1 MTDTSFTR
9 RAAIGASA
17 AAGLLGAIDAVAA
30 GRERPNI
37 LWLVSEDNNPFIGAY
52 GDRLVNT
59 PTIDA
64 LARRGVRFDR
74 AYSNAPVCAPSRF
87 AILTGVNPESC
98 APANQMRAVTR
109 AAGNLQTYP
118 EVLRRAGYWCTNNAK
133 TDYNADF
140 ELAKLWDRQ
149 GKDAHWRSRPPGR
162 PFMAVFN
169 YETTHESRLFKREAG
184 RVSPDRVRVPKYL
197 PDTPEV
203 RADIAGYRALIERMD
218 SELATRLSELEAD
231 GLAEDTIV
239 FYYSDNGGVLP
250 RSKRY
255 CYDEGLRCALIVA
268 APQKWQHLMP
278 AAPGGVQDNPVSLI
292 DLAPTVVDLAGV
304 AKPRQMTGSAI
315 LGRTGAVN
323 RSPYAFAMRDRMDER
338 IDMVRTVTDGRWRYI
353 RNYMPHRP
361 WGMHGAFEW
370 QLVSYQSW
378 EVEFRA
384 GRLNPVQARFFQAK
398 PFEELYDLETD
409 PDQITNLA
417 AARTLERRKLARAL
431 DRHMLA
437 IGDQGFIP
445 EAFGWDWTDIA
456 RGAQNYR
463 LKAVIRL
470 AGRAAS
476 LHAPLAELSNALR
489 GDDPVLS
496 YWGATGLLIA
506 GAAAQRAVP
515 DLREAAELA
524 HPAIAVV
531 AAEALAG
538 LDDPGA
544 LDKLRRLAGLE
555 YDWQV
560 RLLALNALTAIGE
573 RARPALPEI
582 EAAAID
588 KQEYIRSAGR
598 YLSAV
603 LRGNYRPAY
612 RVYDRPAGGV

>member
-109 AAGNLQTYP
+109 AAGILQTYP

-140 ELAKLWDRQ
+140 EPAKLWDRQ

-184 RVSPDRVRVPKYL
+184 RVSPDRVRVPAYL

-218 SELATRLSELEAD
+218 SELAARLSELKAD
-231 GLAEDTIV
+231 GLADDTIV

-255 CYDEGLRCALIVA
+255 CYEEGLRCALIVA
-268 APQKWQHLMP
+268 APQRWQHLMP
-278 AAPGGVQDNPVSLI
+278 APPGGVQDKPVSLI
-292 DLAPTVVDLAGV
+292 DLAPTVLNLAGV
-304 AKPRQMTGSAI
+304 AKPRQMIGRAI
-315 LGRTGAVN
+315 LGRTDAAKTA
-323 RSPYAFAMRDRMDER
+323 PYAFAMRDRMDER

-370 QLVSYQSW
+370 QLASYQSW
-378 EVEFRA
+378 EAEFRA
-384 GRLNPVQARFFQAK
+384 GRLNPAQARFFRAK
-398 PFEELYDLETD
+398 PFEELYDLEAD

-431 DRHMLA
+431 DGHILA

-445 EAFGWDWTDIA
+445 EAFGWDWSDVA
-456 RGAQNYR
+456 RGARTYP
-463 LKAVIRL
+463 LKAVLRL

-476 LHAPLAELSNALR
+476 RRAPLAELRNALR
-489 GDDPVLS
+489 GGDPVLS

-506 GAAAQRAVP
+506 GAAAQRAIP

-538 LDDPGA
+538 LDDPRA
-544 LDKLRRLAGLE
+544 LDWLRRLAGFE
-555 YDWQV
+555 YGWQV
-560 RLLALNALTAIGE
+560 RLLALNALTALGE

-582 EAAAID
+582 EAAALD
-588 KQEYIRSAGR
+588 EQEYLRSAGR
-598 YLSAV
+598 YLGAV
-603 LRGNYRPAY
+603 LRGDYRPAY
-612 RVYDRPAGGV
+612 RVYDPPAGGV